1 MAVHKNN
8 VLETIK
14 NRRSV
19 RKYQNKQIK
28 QEELDIILEAS
39 IYAPSGHN
47 DQPWHFTVIQDKELI
62 DHMNIETKKNM
73 VNAPI
78 DWLKNMGKNEKLHIY
93 HNAPTV
99 IVFSGRKNA
108 LAPLMDCSAAAQNML
123 LAAKSLNIGSCWVG
137 LAKFFFQNPENTE
150 KLDLASFFQTIIKDM
165 YIPKN
170 ASKLSIPEGYEPYF
184 AVTLGYPESTKE
196 IPAPKRERDVANYI
210 K

>member
-1 MAVHKNN
+1 MAVNKNN

-14 NRRSV
+14 SRRSI
-19 RKYQNKQIK
+19 RKYQNEQIK
-28 QEELDIILEAS
+28 QEELNIILEAG
-39 IYAPSGHN
+39 IYAPTGHN

-62 DHMNIETKKNM
+62 EYMNIETKKNM

-93 HNAPTV
+93 HSAPTV

-123 LAAKSLNIGSCWVG
+123 LSAKSLNIGSCWVG
-137 LAKFFFQNPENTE
+137 LAKFFFQNPENAE
-150 KLDLASFFQTIIKDM
+150 KLDLASFFQTTIKDM
-165 YIPKN
+165 YIPEN
-170 ASKLSIPEGYEPYF
+170 ASKLNIPQGYEPYF
-184 AVTLGYPESTKE
+184 AVTLGYSESTKD
-196 IPAPKRERDVANYI
+196 IPAPKRERDVVDYI

>member
-1 MAVHKNN
+1 MAVNKNT
-8 VLETIK
+8 VLKTIK

-19 RKYQNKQIK
+19 RKYQNEQIK
-28 QEELDIILEAS
+28 QEKLDIILEAG

-62 DHMNIETKKNM
+62 EHMNTETKNNM
-73 VNAPI
+73 ANAPI
-78 DWLKNMGKNEKLHIY
+78 DWVENMGKNKELHIY
-93 HNAPTV
+93 HDAPTV

-108 LAPLMDCSAAAQNML
+108 LAPLIDCSAAAQNML

-137 LAKFFFQNPENTE
+137 LAKFFFQNPENAE
-150 KLDLASFFQTIIKDM
+150 KLDLASFFQTTIKDM
-165 YIPKN
+165 YIPEN
-170 ASKLSIPEGYEPYF
+170 ATKVNIPEEYEPYF

-196 IPAPKRERDVANYI
+196 IPAPKRKSDVVDYI

>member
-1 MAVHKNN
+1 MAINKNT
-8 VLETIK
+8 VLKTIK

-28 QEELDIILEAS
+28 QEELDIILETG
-39 IYAPSGHN
+39 IYAPTGHN

-62 DHMNIETKKNM
+62 DHMNTETKKNM
-73 VNAPI
+73 ANAPI

-99 IVFSGRKNA
+99 IVFSGRKDA

-137 LAKFFFQNPENTE
+137 LAKFFFQNPENAE
-150 KLDLASFFQTIIKDM
+150 KLNLASFFQTIIEDM
-165 YIPKN
+165 YIPEN
-170 ASKLSIPEGYEPYF
+170 ASKVNIPEGYEPYF
-184 AVTLGYPESTKE
+184 AVTLGYPVTPNDIS
-196 IPAPKRERDVANYI
+196 APKRERDVVDYI